1 MSDKCEI
8 KLEKEGYLSS
18 KADFDNKIENIKETK
33 NMFDNG
39 IRLMHKSWTGK
50 AKNVSVSVTDELN
63 SNYED
68 LIENAEKLSIS
79 LNEIYNTV
87 ENMDNAIADS
97 YDLSGGIAGGEN

>member
-1 MSDKCEI
+1 MSNRYEI

-18 KADFDNKIENIKETK
+18 KANFDNKIGNIKDTK
-33 NMFDNG
+33 NTFNSG
-39 IRLMHKSWTGK
+39 IELLHKSWIGK
-50 AKNVSVSVTDELN
+50 AKNASVLVTDELN
-63 SNYED
+63 SRYAG

-97 YDLSGGIAGGEN
+97 YDLSGDIVGGEK